1 MRSMRV
7 LIVACLLLFAGI
19 AGAED
24 GAART
29 LVVGSEQDYPP
40 FAIGQTDETADGF
53 TVALWQ
59 VVARDA
65 GLKYT
70 IRVKPFHQL
79 LEEFKEGK
87 IDVLINLAQSD
98 ERRKFSDFTVPHVTV
113 HGAIFIRKGTR
124 GINSEQD
131 LVGKSV
137 IVVNADIGHEY
148 ALSKGWGKNL
158 IFVPAA
164 TDGLRLLAAGQ
175 HDAMFVSKLVG
186 VQTLEQL
193 KLQTIAALPVTVGAT
208 QKFSFAVRKGDA
220 ELLARL
226 NEGLALSKSSGAYDA
241 LYQKWFGAYEGSKEP
256 TLRAMLIYLLPLLAV
271 FLGYVFL
278 TYYRRHQERQ
288 QAIRKLAESH
298 HMLQMVIDA
307 MPMRIFWKD
316 QESRFLGCN
325 TLFARDAGESGPDGV
340 IGKFDTDLAWKNQA
354 TLYQADD
361 RRVLA
366 SGQPKLAF
374 DEPQTTA
381 QGQSVWLR
389 TYKVPLRSMDQA
401 IIGVLGVYHDITETK
416 ETERAL
422 IESERRLFEIL
433 ENVSAY
439 IYLKDKEGRYLFA
452 NKLVRELWGVTTDQV
467 IGFGD
472 EKFFD
477 AETVA
482 NIGVNDRRV
491 LDDGE
496 TIRAKETNTVVQ
508 SGETNTYWSVKLPL
522 RRENGEIYALCG
534 ISTDVSEITRAQEEM
549 RLASMVYE
557 SSSEAMMVTD
567 AGGSIITINPAF
579 TKTTGYTLE
588 EIKGKNASILKSHHH
603 PAAFF
608 QDMWNVL
615 NATGCWQGEIWD
627 KRKDGEIYP
636 KWMIINTTF
645 NLDGTP
651 YRRVALFSDITEKKK
666 SEQIIW
672 HQANFDALTGLPN
685 RRMFQDRLEQEIKKA
700 HRSGRQLALLF
711 IDLDRFKE
719 INDTLGHDNGDILLK
734 EAARRLKHCVR
745 ESDTVA
751 RLGGDEFTII
761 LADLD
766 SARGADRI
774 ADAILSSMAAPFT
787 LGGEAAYVS
796 ASIGL
801 TLYPEDASSSE
812 TLVKNADQAMYAAK
826 HLGRNRCSY
835 FTQSMDQAVKT
846 RMRLSNDLR
855 SALTEKQFWIAYQ
868 PIVELASGAIHKAEA
883 LIRWQ
888 HPVRGLVSPGE
899 FIPIAEE
906 TGTISEI
913 GNWVFQEAV
922 GQVARWRTVHDPAFQ
937 ISVNKSPLQFLDHGP
952 NSKGW
957 LDLMDDLNLPWQSI
971 VIEITEGI
979 LLDADP
985 VVDSRMAQFRQS
997 GMQVAIDDFGTG
1009 YSSLAYLKKFDI
1021 DYLKI
1026 DQTFVRNLTDS
1037 AKDLAL
1043 CEAIIVMAHKLGIQ
1057 VIAEGVE
1064 TRQQRDLLL
1073 AAGCDYAQG
1082 YFFSKPV
1089 PAAEFEKLLGATKC
1103 LID

>member
-1 MRSMRV
+1 MRPVRV
-7 LIVACLLLFAGI
+7 LIVACLLLIARI

-24 GAART
+24 GAGRT

-40 FAIGQTDETADGF
+40 FAIGQTDQAADGF
-53 TVALWQ
+53 TVNLWE

-79 LEEFKEGK
+79 LQEFKEGK

-98 ERRKFSDFTVPHVTV
+98 ERRKFADFTVPHVTV
-113 HGAIFIRKGTR
+113 HGAIFIRKGTQS
-124 GINSEQD
+124 ISSEQD
-131 LVGKSV
+131 LAGKSV
-137 IVVNADIGHEY
+137 IVVNADIAHEY
-148 ALSKGWGKNL
+148 AVSKGWGTNL
-158 IFVPAA
+158 TLVPAA
-164 TDGLRLLAAGQ
+164 TDGLRLLASGR

-186 VQTLEQL
+186 MQTLEQL
-193 KLQTIAALPVTVGAT
+193 KLPTIAALPVTVGAT

-220 ELLARL
+220 ELLALL
-226 NEGLALSKSSGAYDA
+226 NEGLALSKSSGAYDG
-241 LYQKWFGAYEGSKEP
+241 LYQKWFGAYEGNKEP
-256 TLRAMLIYLLPLLAV
+256 ALRDILIYLVPLLAI

-278 TYYRRHQERQ
+278 TYYRRHQERR
-288 QAIRKLAESH
+288 QAIRNLAESH

-325 TLFARDAGESGPDGV
+325 ALFAKDAGESGPGGV
-340 IGKFDTDLAWKNQA
+340 IGKFDTQFSWEKQA
-354 TLYQADD
+354 ALYPADD
-361 RRVLA
+361 RQVLA

-381 QGQSVWLR
+381 DGQSVWLR
-389 TYKVPLRSMDQA
+389 TYKVPLRSMDQT

-452 NKLVRELWGVTTDQV
+452 NKLVRELWGVSTAEV

-477 AETVA
+477 AETAA
-482 NIGVNDRRV
+482 NIRRNDRRV
-491 LDDGE
+491 LDEGE
-496 TIRAKETNTVVQ
+496 TIRAEETNLVMQTGV
-508 SGETNTYWSVKLPL
+508 TATYWSVKLPL

-534 ISTDVSEITRAQEEM
+534 ISTDMSEVKRGQEEM

-567 AGGSIITINPAF
+567 AGGGIIAINPAF
-579 TKTTGYTLE
+579 TNTTGYTLD

-608 QDMWNVL
+608 QEMWSVL
-615 NATGCWQGEIWD
+615 NTTGCWQGEIWD

-636 KWMIINTTF
+636 KWMTINTTF
-645 NLDGTP
+645 DIDGTP

-672 HQANFDALTGLPN
+672 HQANFDTLTGLPN
-685 RRMFQDRLEQEIKKA
+685 RRMFHDRLEQEIKKA

-734 EAARRLKHCVR
+734 EAARRLKNCVR

-761 LADLD
+761 LSDLD

-774 ADAILSSMAAPFT
+774 ADAILTSMTAPFT
-787 LGGEAAYVS
+787 LGGETAYVS

-801 TLYPEDASSSE
+801 TLFPEDASASE

-826 HLGRNRCSY
+826 HLGRNRYSY
-835 FTQSMDQAVKT
+835 FTQSMDQAAKN

-855 SALTEKQFWIAYQ
+855 SALSEKQFWIAYQ

-883 LIRWQ
+883 LLRWQ

-906 TGTISEI
+906 TGTISDI

-922 GQVARWRTVHDPAFQ
+922 GQVARWRAMHDPAFQ
-937 ISVNKSPLQFLDHGP
+937 ISVNKSPLQFLDNGA

-957 LDLMDDLNLPWQSI
+957 LELMAGMKLPWQSI

-985 VVDSRMAQFRQS
+985 VVDSRLTQFRQS

-1082 YFFSKPV
+1082 YFFSRPV
-1089 PAAEFEKLLGATKC
+1089 TAAEFEKLLGTAER
-1103 LID
+1103 LVY